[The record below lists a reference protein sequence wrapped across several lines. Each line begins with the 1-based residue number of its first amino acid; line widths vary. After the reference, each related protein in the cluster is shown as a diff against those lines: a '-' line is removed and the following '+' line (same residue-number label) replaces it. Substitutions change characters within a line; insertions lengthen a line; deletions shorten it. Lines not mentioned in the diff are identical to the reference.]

1 MYVLILAGGISGIRK
16 KGSGLSFML
25 HLSFFGMLLF
35 FAFWE
40 FKGRYLLPLM
50 PMYFVLSADYLKGDE
65 DLWKRFVKLPRR
77 R

>member
-1 MYVLILAGGISGIRK
+1 
-16 KGSGLSFML
+16 ML

-50 PMYFVLSADYLKGDE
+50 PMYFVLSADYLKGNE